1 MKEKSLSIGASAR
14 SILAHLTG
22 GQTQTGDYPRDSGDF
37 GRCEAILDA
46 KPELRARLPEMADV
60 NAYWAA
66 LVPHWE
72 AIRAASPEAQ
82 TAAIRHIIAPVQK
95 ADPDHIPF
103 GPDASIQLGPIT
115 FKGDATEDDE
125 DLFQRA
131 VMLVWKESKASTSV
145 IQRHLGIGYN
155 KAAALIERMED
166 LAIVSKPN
174 HVGKRT
180 VHSPAD
186 LQRALNIREEIT
198 EIAGDEAA
206 PILLKALVA
215 GLKKIPQQ
223 EKPTM
228 AGKGHNSAAYN
239 VTADE
244 LRQFIERAE
253 QLAAEKKDI
262 AEQEKELFAEAK
274 GRGYDTK
281 VMRKIIALR
290 KRKPDEIAEE
300 EAILT
305 LYCEALGMA

>member
-1 MKEKSLSIGASAR
+1 MNEKSLSIGASAR

-115 FKGDATEDDE
+115 LKGDATEDDE

-131 VMLVWKESKASTSV
+131 VMLVWKES
-145 IQRHLGIGYN
+145 N
-155 KAAALIERMED
+155 
-166 LAIVSKPN
+166 
-174 HVGKRT
+174 
-180 VHSPAD
+180 
-186 LQRALNIREEIT
+186 
-198 EIAGDEAA
+198 
-206 PILLKALVA
+206 VA